1 MSLTMRVLAGLVLG
15 LAVGLLVLA
24 HPTPALL
31 AVVRTVAP
39 IGTLWVN
46 AIRMTVVPLVFA
58 LLVTGI
64 AGVSDMRT
72 VRVLGARTLATFV
85 GLLLIST
92 MVALLVVPVL
102 FAGLHVNA
110 AARATLARGGTAAAG
125 APGFAE
131 WFTAIVPVN
140 PVQAAAAGEMLP
152 FIVFAIAFA
161 LGLLTIARER
171 RDAVVSVLRG
181 VGDAMLAIV
190 RFVIALSPVG
200 VFALM
205 LSVASRTG
213 LAAAGALAY
222 YVSAAVTA
230 HLVLIL
236 TLYPLARLLARVP
249 VLRFARAA
257 LPAQAVAVATS
268 SSLASLPALIDSAD
282 RRLNLPME
290 ASGVVLPLAVSTF
303 KLAAPVVWMVAAVF
317 LARFYG
323 VTLTVG
329 QIAVIATTA
338 GLTSFSTPGVPHGG
352 LLVMTPLIV
361 TMGIPAEGVGLLIAV
376 DAIPDIGATTVNVT
390 GDLLASAI
398 VTSGRRRA
406 ATFSPTRPS

>member
-15 LAVGLLVLA
+15 LAAGLLVLA
-24 HPTPALL
+24 HPTPVLL
-31 AVVRTVAP
+31 AVVRTIAP

-72 VRVLGARTLATFV
+72 VRVLGAQTLATFV
-85 GLLLIST
+85 GLLLLST
-92 MVALLVVPVL
+92 VVALLVVPAL
-102 FAGLHVNA
+102 FAGLHVDA
-110 AARATLARGGTAAAG
+110 AGRAPVAAAG
-125 APGFAE
+125 AAAGGVPGFAE
-131 WFTAIVPVN
+131 WISAIVPVN
-140 PVQAAAAGEMLP
+140 PVQAAAAGDMLP
-152 FIVFAIAFA
+152 FLVFAIAFGLA
-161 LGLLTIARER
+161 LLTVAPDR
-171 RDAVVSVLRG
+171 RDAVVGVLRG

-205 LSVASRTG
+205 LSIASRTG

-222 YVSAAVTA
+222 YVAAAAAA
-230 HLVLIL
+230 HVILIL
-236 TLYPLARLLARVP
+236 ALYPLAPLVGRVP
-249 VLRFARAA
+249 VVRFARAA
-257 LPAQAVAVATS
+257 FPAQAVAVATS
-268 SSLASLPALIDSAD
+268 SSLATLPALIDSAD
-282 RRLNLPME
+282 RRLDLPIE

-323 VTLTVG
+323 VTLTAG

-338 GLTSFSTPGVPHGG
+338 GLTSFSTPGVPHGA

-361 TMGIPAEGVGLLIAV
+361 TMGIPAEGIGLLIAV
-376 DAIPDIGATTVNVT
+376 DAVPDIGATTVNVT

-398 VTSGRRRA
+398 VMRGRRA
-406 ATFSPTRPS
+406 SPMRSPPRPS